1 LRPPLRV
8 AARPEVAVRR
18 PLRRD
23 TVEDAGARLEDED
36 AVRSRAD
43 CTDAQL
49 RLFAAQR
56 PRADAADSG
65 AEGAGGGQNVAA
77 EGHVRA
83 DQVADARTF
92 DGHPAV
98 GAPDDPVELGR
109 EARGPPALPRRLGG
123 AADAEHERI

>member
-1 LRPPLRV
+1 RSAAEAAGVAAHECVAEAAPERARQRPQHVRPLGRQSGARADEARDDRLRPPLGV
-8 AARPEVAVRR
+8 AARAEVTVRR

-49 RLFAAQR
+49 RLFAAER

-77 EGHVRA
+77 EGHV
-83 DQVADARTF
+83 
-92 DGHPAV
+92 
-98 GAPDDPVELGR
+98 
-109 EARGPPALPRRLGG
+109 
-123 AADAEHERI
+123 